1 MKFFETSKYHSF
13 KKSTY
18 ITLRWIGIIGQLI
31 AVNFVYLFLNSSFE
45 FITSNLVI
53 FLGILSNLYLIFIYK
68 KTQLSDRSA
77 FIFLLIDILQLGV
90 LLYLSGGITNPFVI
104 FILIP
109 SVFSSSNLSL
119 RTNTLLVILTIIIIV
134 FLTFNYQD
142 LPINL
147 NSDFHNNHYF
157 YYSIP
162 VSLIIALVFLNYFAM
177 TFGTQSRLRK
187 EALGKMEEVMAKEHE
202 LLSLGGQAAAAAHS
216 LGTPL
221 STITII
227 SHDLMKQFK
236 GQKDIEKDIEL
247 LIPIRDNITVFS
259 IGDEHKIIEKDNFT
273 EIIWKNNS
281 FLDLFKQSSLQD
293 YSKGVIDSSNNLF
306 IRFLSW
312 IRVNFFY
319 PDARLSNLNKIES
332 FLIDYIERKDI
343 NLMITTSPPHSIQL
357 LGKRI
362 KNVINLKGKIIQIKN
377 IQKNQYVGYNRTY
390 KTKTKIKVAII
401 GLGYEDG
408 IPRSLSNKG
417 YVYFKKNRFK
427 IIGRISMDTFTVD
440 ISKSSHDLNIGMY
453 LDIIN
458 DQHKIDKFAKLCKTI
473 PNEIMTSIGKRVYR
487 KYE

>member
-1 MKFFETSKYHSF
+1 MRFFETSKYHYF

-31 AVNFVYLFLNSSFE
+31 AVNFVYLFLNSNFD
-45 FITSNLVI
+45 FITSNLII

-77 FIFLLIDILQLGV
+77 FIFLLIDILQLGI

-227 SHDLMKQFK
+227 AHDLMKQFK
-236 GQKDIEKDIEL
+236 GQKDLEKDIEL
-247 LIPIRDNITVFS
+247 LNSQVDRCNEILKRLTLNPVEE
-259 IGDEHKIIEKDNFT
+259 DEF
-273 EIIWKNNS
+273 
-281 FLDLFKQSSLQD
+281 
-293 YSKGVIDSSNNLF
+293 ID
-306 IRFLSW
+306 
-312 IRVNFFY
+312 
-319 PDARLSNLNKIES
+319 
-332 FLIDYIERKDI
+332 KDI
-343 NLMITTSPPHSIQL
+343 NIRDYLHEIISSFKEISKKEFIFNFDQDSNPKKISKSIEIVYGL
-357 LGKRI
+357 RNFKGNANKFS
-362 KNVINLKGKIIQIKN
+362 KNSIFINLKSDSEFTEVTIEDDGIGYPRDIISKIGEPYLKSN
-377 IQKNQYVGYNRTY
+377 YSKD
-390 KTKTKIKVAII
+390 KSKE
-401 GLGYEDG
+401 GLGLG
-408 IPRSLSNKG
+408 L
-417 YVYFKKNRFK
+417 F
-427 IIGRISMDTFTVD
+427 
-440 ISKSSHDLNIGMY
+440 
-453 LDIIN
+453 
-458 DQHKIDKFAKLCKTI
+458 
-473 PNEIMTSIGKRVYR
+473 IGKTLLEKNFASVNCRNSKTRSGAEVIIR
-487 KYE
+487 WKNKELFNI

>member
-1 MKFFETSKYHSF
+1 MKLFETSKYHFF

-31 AVNFVYLFLNSSFE
+31 AVNFVYFFLNPSFDV
-45 FITSNLVI
+45 FASNVVI
-53 FLGILSNLYLIFIYK
+53 LLGVLSNLYLIFIYK

-77 FIFLLIDILQLGV
+77 FLFLLIDILQLGV

-162 VSLIIALVFLNYFAM
+162 ISLIIALVFLNYFAM

-227 SHDLMKQFK
+227 AHDLMKQFK

-247 LIPIRDNITVFS
+247 LNSQVDRCNEILKRLTLNPVEE
-259 IGDEHKIIEKDNFT
+259 DEF
-273 EIIWKNNS
+273 
-281 FLDLFKQSSLQD
+281 
-293 YSKGVIDSSNNLF
+293 ID
-306 IRFLSW
+306 
-312 IRVNFFY
+312 
-319 PDARLSNLNKIES
+319 
-332 FLIDYIERKDI
+332 KDI
-343 NLMITTSPPHSIQL
+343 NIRDYLSEIISSFKEISKKDFVFNFDQDSNPKKISKSIEIVYGL
-357 LGKRI
+357 RNFIGNANKFANNAI
-362 KNVINLKGKIIQIKN
+362 FINLKSDSEITEITVEDDGTGYPRDILSKIGEPYLKSNYSNDKSKQ
-377 IQKNQYVGYNRTY
+377 
-390 KTKTKIKVAII
+390 
-401 GLGYEDG
+401 GLGLGLFIGKTLLEKNFASVNCRNSKT
-408 IPRSLSNKG
+408 RSGAEVNIKW
-417 YVYFKKNRFK
+417 KNRELF
-427 IIGRISMDTFTVD
+427 
-440 ISKSSHDLNIGMY
+440 NI
-453 LDIIN
+453 
-458 DQHKIDKFAKLCKTI
+458 
-473 PNEIMTSIGKRVYR
+473 
-487 KYE
+487 

>member
-18 ITLRWIGIIGQLI
+18 ITLRWIGVIGQLI
-31 AVNFVYLFLNSSFE
+31 AVNFVYLFLNPSFD

-77 FIFLLIDILQLGV
+77 FIFLFIDILQLGV
-90 LLYLSGGITNPFVI
+90 LLYLSGGITNPFII

-119 RTNTLLVILTIIIIV
+119 RTNTLLVMLTTIIIV

-227 SHDLMKQFK
+227 AHDLKKQFK
-236 GQKDIEKDIEL
+236 GQKDLEKDIEL
-247 LIPIRDNITVFS
+247 LNSQVERCNEILKRLTLNPVEE
-259 IGDEHKIIEKDNFT
+259 DEF
-273 EIIWKNNS
+273 
-281 FLDLFKQSSLQD
+281 
-293 YSKGVIDSSNNLF
+293 ID
-306 IRFLSW
+306 
-312 IRVNFFY
+312 
-319 PDARLSNLNKIES
+319 
-332 FLIDYIERKDI
+332 KDI
-343 NLMITTSPPHSIQL
+343 NIRDYLHEIISSFKEISKKEFVFNFDQDSNPKKISKSIEIVYGL
-357 LGKRI
+357 RNFIGNANKFA
-362 KNVINLKGKIIQIKN
+362 KNSIFINLKSDSEFTELTVEDDGNGYPRDIISKIGEPYLKSN
-377 IQKNQYVGYNRTY
+377 YSKD
-390 KTKTKIKVAII
+390 KSKE
-401 GLGYEDG
+401 GLGLG
-408 IPRSLSNKG
+408 L
-417 YVYFKKNRFK
+417 F
-427 IIGRISMDTFTVD
+427 
-440 ISKSSHDLNIGMY
+440 
-453 LDIIN
+453 
-458 DQHKIDKFAKLCKTI
+458 
-473 PNEIMTSIGKRVYR
+473 IGKTLLEKNFASVNCRNSKTRSGAEVIIR
-487 KYE
+487 WKNKELFNI